1 MTLNCVIVDD
11 ERPAIRVLERFVVQ
25 TPWLRLEASFQ
36 NPQEALAFLKDH
48 PADLLL
54 LDIQM
59 PKMSGLDLLEKL
71 DANPLVIFTTAYPD
85 YALQGFEW
93 AAVDYLLKPIAYDRF
108 LRSATRAL
116 QLKKNHSPEDT
127 HLTIRADKRLYRVS
141 REEILY
147 IQAYGDYLKIQT
159 RERQYTPKTTLQEWE
174 QRLPHSD
181 FIRVHRSWIVNLS
194 QVEYLEGNHLV
205 IGGEK
210 IPVSESYRSELLERW
225 KPS

>member
-1 MTLNCVIVDD
+1 MILNCVIVDD
-11 ERPAIRVLERFVVQ
+11 ERPAIRVLERFVDQ

-36 NPQEALAFLKDH
+36 NPQEALGFLKDH

-116 QLKKNHSPEDT
+116 QLKTSRSPEDT

-159 RERQYTPKTTLQEWE
+159 RERQYTPKMTLQEWE
-174 QRLPHSD
+174 QRLPDSD